1 MIKERERRRPEGERD
16 MRIVFWE
23 NIERFRKIKGVSV
36 ESFCEA
42 NGYPIRTYKSNIK
55 NGGASVSFPTM
66 QNFAEYLDI
75 NTISFFEDWS

>member
-1 MIKERERRRPEGERD
+1 MDKNNLIKPDDERD

-23 NIERFRKIKGVSV
+23 NIERFRKIKGVSI

-42 NGYPIRTYKSNIK
+42 NGYPIHIYKSNLEF
-55 NGGASVSFPTM
+55 GASVSFPTM
-66 QNFAEYLDI
+66 QKFARYLDV